1 MGIITFPIICLLPD
15 ISGGTRQFITSTGIF
30 FSVFS
35 TILILHGRRAAQLL
49 LNYDI
54 DRDHQ
59 FTKKQISISPKN
71 SKAEFQRQ
79 SSILKMLS
87 ENEFGGSRQN
97 PFEAVKTK
105 SLISRRQT
113 CREQIQHWSKVL
125 RHTEAMMLVQAEDES
140 VAPASGCHGHG
151 PPFLVPFNGSPHGGC
166 GVAHSSA
173 SSPDRESPGG
183 PGPGPAFAAY
193 AIADGSLLRSALSS
207 VIPDIASASSE
218 GMMTVVQRR
227 HDLTIDIE
235 SLTNLGPSNYLQDT
249 LESDVDEETT
259 PSESATI

>member
-1 MGIITFPIICLLPD
+1 M
-15 ISGGTRQFITSTGIF
+15 
-30 FSVFS
+30 
-35 TILILHGRRAAQLL
+35 
-49 LNYDI
+49 
-54 DRDHQ
+54 
-59 FTKKQISISPKN
+59 N

-140 VAPASGCHGHG
+140 VAPASGSHGHG
-151 PPFLVPFNGSPHGGC
+151 PHGRH

-173 SSPDRESPGG
+173 SLPDRESLG
-183 PGPGPAFAAY
+183 GPGPAFAGY

-218 GMMTVVQRR
+218 GMMAVVQRR
-227 HDLTIDIE
+227 HGRTLDIE
-235 SLTNLGPSNYLQDT
+235 SLTNLGPSNYMQDT

-259 PSESATI
+259 PTESATI

>member
-1 MGIITFPIICLLPD
+1 M
-15 ISGGTRQFITSTGIF
+15 
-30 FSVFS
+30 
-35 TILILHGRRAAQLL
+35 
-49 LNYDI
+49 
-54 DRDHQ
+54 
-59 FTKKQISISPKN
+59 N

-140 VAPASGCHGHG
+140 VAPASASHGHG
-151 PPFLVPFNGSPHGGC
+151 LPFLVPFNGSPSPHEGRD
-166 GVAHSSA
+166 VAHSSA
-173 SSPDRESPGG
+173 SSPDRERESPGD

-207 VIPDIASASSE
+207 VIL
-218 GMMTVVQRR
+218 VRHQR
-227 HDLTIDIE
+227 
-235 SLTNLGPSNYLQDT
+235 G
-249 LESDVDEETT
+249 
-259 PSESATI
+259 